1 MLDQD
6 FCSLTHLDFSNE
18 YNKGVVLLST
28 LPQPNQVKLK
38 KKSNSKKGNL
48 ENSAE
53 THYYNNFAVQLD
65 LNHKIL
71 LT

>member
-38 KKSNSKKGNL
+38 KNQIQKKVTLKIQQRRTITTILQFNS
-48 ENSAE
+48 
-53 THYYNNFAVQLD
+53 T
-65 LNHKIL
+65 
-71 LT
+71 